1 MPVLKPTELALSEWK
16 SDIDSQMKI
25 EMVDLK
31 NKNLLFS
38 EYIHSLF
45 GEKKMWSLKILK
57 KSLNFTW
64 ELNELFENS
73 LVWMHIGCLAMIPPC
88 VKIKVVAVT
97 DTILSCWSL

>member
-45 GEKKMWSLKILK
+45 GEKKNVILE
-57 KSLNFTW
+57 NFEKVLEFYMGTGWTLW
-64 ELNELFENS
+64 EFSSVDAHWLLGYDTPLCEN
-73 LVWMHIGCLAMIPPC
+73 
-88 VKIKVVAVT
+88 
-97 DTILSCWSL
+97 